1 MIMMKKRKGK
11 RSVSKNDKNAATAAF
26 LACRKCRPK
35 WQGFKPCDIFVHK
48 KVVMVGMVIIILITA
63 VVLLS
68 IKSAGKVTGTVIASD
83 LKEKESISPPEIDFP
98 DTKGGTFTGWA
109 GEQYFSEA
117 PDKVVVLF
125 ASATVSGLTM
135 IYYPYENRIVVG
147 TPQMSIEGIEL
158 FKGRKHMVAYS
169 FINGG
174 EQKFYYDGELKASS
188 EFKMPTG
195 NDITGMVTG
204 AGEAIIS
211 EGFEKVEIS

>member
-1 MIMMKKRKGK
+1 MNQFNQ
-11 RSVSKNDKNAATAAF
+11 KNRFNHNAV
-26 LACRKCRPK
+26 
-35 WQGFKPCDIFVHK
+35 I
-48 KVVMVGMVIIILITA
+48 VGMVIAILIAA
-63 VVLLS
+63 VIVLS
-68 IKSAGKVTGTVIASD
+68 IKSAGKITGTIVASD
-83 LKEKESISPPEIDFP
+83 LKGGKESISPPEIDFP

-109 GEQYFSEA
+109 GEQYFTDA

-135 IYYPYENRIVVG
+135 LYYHYEDRIVVG

-158 FKGRKHMVAYS
+158 FKGKKHMVAYS

-188 EFKMPTG
+188 EFRMPAG
-195 NDITGMVTG
+195 NDLTGMAVGTSNT
-204 AGEAIIS
+204 IIS

>member
-1 MIMMKKRKGK
+1 MMKKRKTK
-11 RSVSKNDKNAATAAF
+11 ISVLKNDKNVATAAF

-35 WQGFKPCDIFVHK
+35 GRGFKPCDIFVHK
-48 KVVMVGMVIIILITA
+48 KVVIVSMVITILIVA

-68 IKSAGKVTGTVIASD
+68 IKSAGKVTGTVIASQ
-83 LKEKESISPPEIDFP
+83 LEEKKSISPPEIDFP

-109 GEQYFSEA
+109 GEQYFTDA

-147 TPQMSIEGIEL
+147 TPQMSIEEIEL
-158 FKGRKHMVAYS
+158 FKGKKHMVAYS

-188 EFKMPTG
+188 EFKMPNG
-195 NDITGMVTG
+195 NDLTGMVTG
-204 AGEAIIS
+204 AGETIIS
-211 EGFEKVEIS
+211 EGFERVEIS